1 MLYVYVRRFDV
12 MGNVG
17 KFFELNMADQRR
29 GEKKESVKKKP
40 SKRQWRPVAL
50 CLLITVAIGFPP
62 SISCDFIK
70 QIAAKHKA
78 FVHGSILL

>member
-1 MLYVYVRRFDV
+1 
-12 MGNVG
+12 
-17 KFFELNMADQRR
+17 MADQRG
-29 GEKKESVKKKP
+29 GEKKESVKKN

>member
-1 MLYVYVRRFDV
+1 
-12 MGNVG
+12 
-17 KFFELNMADQRR
+17 MADQRG
-29 GEKKESVKKKP
+29 GEKKESVKKN

-70 QIAAKHKA
+70 QTRNVGAALPHL
-78 FVHGSILL
+78 S